1 MRGHGPPETAIIGR
15 HGPPGA
21 AVEIMRKG
29 GMAATLGGARKMRD
43 AALAAVAGLFLLGA
57 LAGGGRRTSTENLMS
72 VAYGLLPISER
83 VSFSQAAAQCPV
95 TEEVRAGVWA
105 AVCPTG
111 DELMWCSRMADAV
124 DGDVVDATK
133 CEDDTWPGDGGVAR
147 VWRLVWKCASGAR
160 GTRSSGEDTLPRR
173 WQHEHAVKF

>member
-1 MRGHGPPETAIIGR
+1 
-15 HGPPGA
+15 
-21 AVEIMRKG
+21 MRKAG
-29 GMAATLGGARKMRD
+29 IAGTLGGARKMRD

-57 LAGGGRRTSTENLMS
+57 LLGGGRRTSTDLMS
-72 VAYGLLPISER
+72 VAYGLLPPSER

-124 DGDVVDATK
+124 DGDEIDATK
-133 CEDDTWPGDGGVAR
+133 CGDDTTCRAMAASPS
-147 VWRLVWKCASGAR
+147 VWKSTSASGAR
-160 GTRSSGEDTLPRR
+160 GRPGSVER
-173 WQHEHAVKF
+173 

>member
-1 MRGHGPPETAIIGR
+1 
-15 HGPPGA
+15 
-21 AVEIMRKG
+21 
-29 GMAATLGGARKMRD
+29 MAATLGGARKMRD

-57 LAGGGRRTSTENLMS
+57 LAGGGRRTSTELMS

-111 DELMWCSRMADAV
+111 DELMWCSRTAADTV
-124 DGDVVDATK
+124 DGD
-133 CEDDTWPGDGGVAR
+133 EDERDEVRKETTRFCGR
-147 VWRLVWKCASGAR
+147 WRASPSRNQPVASGAR
-160 GTRSSGEDTLPRR
+160 PVLARSAARNYTATPSSRSRVDGGASRAES
-173 WQHEHAVKF
+173 KF

>member
-1 MRGHGPPETAIIGR
+1 
-15 HGPPGA
+15 
-21 AVEIMRKG
+21 
-29 GMAATLGGARKMRD
+29 MAATLGGARKMRD

-57 LAGGGRRTSTENLMS
+57 LLGRTSPASTDLMS

-124 DGDVVDATK
+124 DGDEIDATK
-133 CEDDTWPGDGGVAR
+133 CGDDTTCRAMAASPS
-147 VWRLVWKCASGAR
+147 VWKSTSASGAR
-160 GTRSSGEDTLPRR
+160 GRPGSVER
-173 WQHEHAVKF
+173 

>member
-1 MRGHGPPETAIIGR
+1 
-15 HGPPGA
+15 
-21 AVEIMRKG
+21 
-29 GMAATLGGARKMRD
+29 MAGTLGGARKMRD

-83 VSFSQAAAQCPV
+83 VSFSQAAAQCPT
-95 TEEVRAGVWA
+95 TEAVRAGVWA

-124 DGDVVDATK
+124 VGDVVDATK
-133 CEDDTWPGDGGVAR
+133 CEDDTCRAMAASPS
-147 VWRLVWKCASGAR
+147 VWKSTSASGAR
-160 GTRSSGEDTLPRR
+160 GRPGSVER
-173 WQHEHAVKF
+173 

>member
-1 MRGHGPPETAIIGR
+1 
-15 HGPPGA
+15 
-21 AVEIMRKG
+21 
-29 GMAATLGGARKMRD
+29 MAATLGGARKMRD

-57 LAGGGRRTSTENLMS
+57 LAGGRRRTSTENLMS

-111 DELMWCSRMADAV
+111 DELMWSPPVWKSTSAPGAPDNSSLSHFS
-124 DGDVVDATK
+124 AT
-133 CEDDTWPGDGGVAR
+133 TWP
-147 VWRLVWKCASGAR
+147 
-160 GTRSSGEDTLPRR
+160 R
-173 WQHEHAVKF
+173 WLR

>member
-1 MRGHGPPETAIIGR
+1 
-15 HGPPGA
+15 
-21 AVEIMRKG
+21 
-29 GMAATLGGARKMRD
+29 
-43 AALAAVAGLFLLGA
+43 
-57 LAGGGRRTSTENLMS
+57 MS

-124 DGDVVDATK
+124 DG
-133 CEDDTWPGDGGVAR
+133 
-147 VWRLVWKCASGAR
+147 
-160 GTRSSGEDTLPRR
+160 
-173 WQHEHAVKF
+173 

>member
-1 MRGHGPPETAIIGR
+1 
-15 HGPPGA
+15 
-21 AVEIMRKG
+21 
-29 GMAATLGGARKMRD
+29 MAATLGGARKMRD

-57 LAGGGRRTSTENLMS
+57 LLGRTSPASTDLMS

-111 DELMWCSRMADAV
+111 DELSGARAWRTLAGRAC
-124 DGDVVDATK
+124 VVDA
-133 CEDDTWPGDGGVAR
+133 AR
-147 VWRLVWKCASGAR
+147 VSDRRLSRWRW
-160 GTRSSGEDTLPRR
+160 RR
-173 WQHEHAVKF
+173 RPAPWRAPAN